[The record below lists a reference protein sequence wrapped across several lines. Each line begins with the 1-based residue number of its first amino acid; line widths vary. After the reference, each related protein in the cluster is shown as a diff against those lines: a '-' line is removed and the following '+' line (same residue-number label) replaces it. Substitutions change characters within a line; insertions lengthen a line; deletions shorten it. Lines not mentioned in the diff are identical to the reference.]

1 MKKVLVFAVVKTDMS
16 DVCYVYR
23 ENVNL
28 ILERF
33 KSVDDWAKF
42 IYRDCPTIEVASTM
56 VVDNVAIRC
65 LI

>member
-23 ENVNL
+23 ENVDL

-42 IYRDCPTIEVASTM
+42 IYQDCPTIEVAATM
-56 VVDNVAIRC
+56 VVDNVAFRC